1 MPPKSR
7 PSSSHSSRPS
17 SSRSHSSSHRSSS
30 SSRSSFSSHR
40 SSPSRSYYS
49 SRSYSGHS
57 SSGTD
62 LFDLLFGG
70 SSSSSY
76 SGTSY
81 SSRPTE
87 TYIDC
92 EYCGCTNVIKSD
104 GDRSCK
110 HCGASLNDAIVKNS
124 IDTSSPAGNAV
135 AHSVLTTLKILV
147 LGVLLVVVFG
157 FIFGTVSKMHDNNVF
172 DLNTTNNYETYDTPS
187 SKHQPVYVSV
197 LERSVPWNDEYET
210 YYDEN
215 TDCYFF
221 KNYDLEPPI
230 WQYWFEGISTP
241 YDEYGWMEYDFDE
254 NCWYIQTNAETWEK
268 YTGPA
273 NNLWHMNENE

>member
-30 SSRSSFSSHR
+30 RSSYSSHR
-40 SSPSRSYYS
+40 SSPSRSYSS

-57 SSGTD
+57 HYSSSGAD
-62 LFDLLFGG
+62 LLDLLFGG

-87 TYIDC
+87 TYVDC

-110 HCGASLNDAIVKNS
+110 YCGASLNDAIVKNS

-135 AHSVLTTLKILV
+135 AHSVLTTLKIL
-147 LGVLLVVVFG
+147 LLCTAAVIVFG
-157 FIFGTVSKMHDNNVF
+157 FVFGTISKIGIF
-172 DLNTTNNYETYDTPS
+172 DLNTTNN
-187 SKHQPVYVSV
+187 
-197 LERSVPWNDEYET
+197 
-210 YYDEN
+210 
-215 TDCYFF
+215 
-221 KNYDLEPPI
+221 
-230 WQYWFEGISTP
+230 
-241 YDEYGWMEYDFDE
+241 
-254 NCWYIQTNAETWEK
+254 
-268 YTGPA
+268 
-273 NNLWHMNENE
+273 